1 MFSDSDFIKQ
11 IIFLSFQLFIDEFE
25 LYQNMYKS
33 LTRFYL
39 ISAELHAAEQRRQN
53 NVYIIAFDSHA
64 INFSDMINVL
74 DPEFQALKKDFDVH
88 VVSEEM
94 VQVVAPC
101 LMFLEDMSQ
110 QNDNAELKRST
121 AMHFCQ
127 SCDVTEM
134 Q

>member
-94 VQVVAPC
+94 VQVVALC